1 MIELAKIVT
10 SIPTLICAIAL
21 CFTDMRYFCVPRLW
35 VIIAIFAQTLSNSI
49 YSIATKHDFSITLY
63 GWISALSCFLLYLTM
78 RKISGKKSIGFGD
91 ITCATM
97 LAQAL
102 GLFGIESLIIWIALT
117 GLVGGFAII
126 AYVIFQKYVNSKKQ
140 TSNSNSK
147 SGFDSN
153 SDSKSD
159 TNSKYDDKNKSLRI
173 PFVPVE
179 VLSAI
184 FAVILTFSY

>member
-63 GWISALSCFLLYLTM
+63 GWVSALSCFLLYLTM

-102 GLFGIESLIIWIALT
+102 GLFGIESLITWIALT

-184 FAVILTFSY
+184 FAVIITFSY

>member
-10 SIPTLICAIAL
+10 SMPTLICAIAL
-21 CFTDMRYFCVPRLW
+21 CFTDMRHFCVPRLW

-147 SGFDSN
+147 ST
-153 SDSKSD
+153 SDSTSD
-159 TNSKYDDKNKSLRI
+159 SNSKYDDKNKSLRI

>member
-1 MIELAKIVT
+1 MIELAKIIT

-63 GWISALSCFLLYLTM
+63 GWVSAISCFLLYLTM

-140 TSNSNSK
+140 TSNSDFE
-147 SGFDSN
+147 SGFDSK

>member
-49 YSIATKHDFSITLY
+49 YSIAIKHDFSITLY
-63 GWISALSCFLLYLTM
+63 GWVSALSCFLLYLTM

-102 GLFGIESLIIWIALT
+102 GLFGIESLITWIALT
-117 GLVGGFAII
+117 GVIGGFAII
-126 AYVIFQKYVNSKKQ
+126 AYVIFQKYVDSKKQ
-140 TSNSNSK
+140 ISNSTFNSNSNSNSK
-147 SGFDSN
+147 S
-153 SDSKSD
+153 KS
-159 TNSKYDDKNKSLRI
+159 NSKYDDKNKSLRI

>member
-10 SIPTLICAIAL
+10 STPTLICAIAL
-21 CFTDMRYFCVPRLW
+21 CFTDIRYFCVPRLW

-63 GWISALSCFLLYLTM
+63 GWIFALSCFLLYLTM

-102 GLFGIESLIIWIALT
+102 GLFGIESLIIWIALI

-126 AYVIFQKYVNSKKQ
+126 AYVIFQKYVNYKKQ

-147 SGFDSN
+147 SG
-153 SDSKSD
+153 SDSTSD
-159 TNSKYDDKNKSLRI
+159 SNSKYDDKNKSLRI

>member
-1 MIELAKIVT
+1 MIELAKILT

-126 AYVIFQKYVNSKKQ
+126 AYVIFQKYVNYKKQ

-147 SGFDSN
+147 SG
-153 SDSKSD
+153 SDSTSD
-159 TNSKYDDKNKSLRI
+159 STSDSNSKYDDKNKSLRI

>member
-153 SDSKSD
+153 SDSTSD
-159 TNSKYDDKNKSLRI
+159 SNSKYDDKNKSLRI